1 MGGMGCFATL
11 SMTGTGELLPSHAER
26 SEAESKHPIPRCL
39 CITSV
44 SYIEYMEIR
53 QFAEQVLFGTRWE
66 DKLVALDRY
75 EDRAPG
81 AGIATPSAPGR
92 PSGLG
97 LDEWHQREKLRFRDV
112 RHFHSEKERGLV
124 LHFFANHELLAL
136 ELMALALLKFPQAPE
151 KFRRGLVQTLKDEQ
165 EHVRLYQQRMQ
176 EIGVQFG
183 EIPVGDFFWK
193 AIGPMETPMDFVTGL
208 SLTLEQANLDYA
220 RHYAE
225 VYRQLDD
232 LETAAIL
239 ERIYR
244 DEIGHVK
251 HGLTWFRRWQEAGMS
266 EWDAYR
272 QALRFP
278 LGPARA
284 KGIGFNRAGRLQA
297 GLSADY
303 IDELELF
310 SQSRGRC
317 PAVYW
322 FNANCEEQVA
332 LGRAGFTPSQRVAE
346 LEADFQALPMLLC
359 VRDDVVLL
367 REKPSPTFLRRM
379 QGLGFAIP
387 EFVECSADGL
397 AALAERKVN
406 ALRPWG
412 WSPDSVELFASLV
425 EGLPRGG
432 EGPCWSAAIRSL
444 YAKSWSAAR
453 LGEFLAAQEA
463 DYFCGTDVVGTACET
478 TDQVLAEIGR
488 LGEAGFDAVIVKA
501 IYGSSGRGQIHC
513 RGGQLRVEQCGRLE
527 NILRQQGQ
535 VVVEP
540 WLDKVVDL
548 SLHFDVG
555 TEGTVTVAGWTRFL
569 TDGRGQYLGSFVG
582 SLTAGL
588 DEEVKRFLYGDGR
601 DARRLPKLGEQ
612 LAEWLAEPL
621 RAAGYQGPVG
631 VDAMMYRDC
640 DRLRLKPIV
649 EVNPRTTMG
658 RVALKLQQA
667 VNSARTALWLVI
679 SRREVTAAG
688 FAGLAECA
696 AVLEAAHPA
705 QLMPD
710 GKQLSGGVLFTTDP
724 AQARSFATVLLV
736 GESLDECEGYLREAG
751 LELTR

>member
-1 MGGMGCFATL
+1 M
-11 SMTGTGELLPSHAER
+11 R
-26 SEAESKHPIPRCL
+26 
-39 CITSV
+39 
-44 SYIEYMEIR
+44 YIDGMEIR

-66 DKLVALDRY
+66 DKLVVLDRY

-97 LDEWHQREKLRFRDV
+97 LDEWHHREKLRFRDV

-165 EHVRLYQQRMQ
+165 EHVRLYQRRMQ

-225 VYRQLDD
+225 VYRQLAD

-251 HGLTWFRRWQEAGMS
+251 HGLTWFRRWQEAELS

-332 LGRAGFTPSQRVAE
+332 LGRPGLTPSQRVAE
-346 LEADFQALPMLLC
+346 LEDDFQALPMLLC

-397 AALAERKVN
+397 VALAERKVN

-412 WSPDSVELFASLV
+412 WSPDSAELFAPLV

-432 EGPCWSAAIRSL
+432 EGPCWNEAVRSL
-444 YAKSWSAAR
+444 YAKSWGAAW

-478 TDQVLAEIGR
+478 TEQVLTEIGR
-488 LGEAGFDAVIVKA
+488 LGEEGFDAVVIKA

-513 RGGQLRVEQCGRLE
+513 RGGQLRAEQRGRLE

-555 TEGTVTVAGWTRFL
+555 TEGAVTVAGWTRFF
-569 TDGRGQYLGSFVG
+569 TDGRGQYRGSFVG

-621 RAAGYQGPVG
+621 CAAGYQGPVG
-631 VDAMMYRDC
+631 VDAMVCRDR

-688 FAGLAECA
+688 FADLAECA
-696 AVLEAAHPA
+696 AALEAAHPA
-705 QLMPD
+705 RMMPD

-736 GESLDECEGYLREAG
+736 GESLAECEGYLREVG
-751 LELTR
+751 LELAR

>member
-1 MGGMGCFATL
+1 MRYIGG
-11 SMTGTGELLPSHAER
+11 
-26 SEAESKHPIPRCL
+26 
-39 CITSV
+39 
-44 SYIEYMEIR
+44 MEIR
-53 QFAEQVLFGTRWE
+53 QFAEQILFGTRWE
-66 DKLVALDRY
+66 DKLVVLDRY
-75 EDRAPG
+75 EDCAPG
-81 AGIATPSAPGR
+81 MGIATPGAPGR
-92 PSGLG
+92 PPGLG
-97 LDEWHQREKLRFRDV
+97 LDEWHHREKLRFRDV

-165 EHVRLYQQRMQ
+165 EHVWLYQQRMQ
-176 EIGVQFG
+176 AIGVQFG

-193 AIGPMETPMDFVTGL
+193 SIGPMQTPMDFVTGL

-220 RHYAE
+220 RHYAQ

-232 LETAAIL
+232 PETAAIL

-251 HGLTWFRRWQEAGMS
+251 HGLTWFRRWQEAGLS
-266 EWDAYR
+266 EWEAYR
-272 QALRFP
+272 RALRFP

-284 KGIGFNRAGRLQA
+284 KGIGFNRTGRLKA
-297 GLSADY
+297 GLSAGY

-317 PAVYW
+317 PTAYW

-332 LGRAGFTPSQRVAE
+332 LGRPGLTPPRQVAE

-359 VRDDVVLL
+359 ARDDVVLL
-367 REKPSPTFLRRM
+367 REKPSPAFLRRM
-379 QGLGFAIP
+379 QELGFAIP
-387 EFVECSADGL
+387 EFVECSAEGL

-412 WSPDSVELFASLV
+412 WSPDSARLLAPLIA
-425 EGLPRGG
+425 GLPRGG
-432 EGPCWSAAIRSL
+432 EKSCWGRPLRPL

-453 LGEFLAAQEA
+453 LAEFLAAQEA
-463 DYFCGTDVVGTACET
+463 DYLCGADVVGTACAA

-488 LGEAGFDAVIVKA
+488 LAEAGFDSVVVKA

-513 RGGQLRVEQCGRLE
+513 RGGQVRTEQRGRLK

-555 TEGTVTVAGWTRFL
+555 AEGAEVTGWTRFT
-569 TDGRGQYLGSFVG
+569 TDGRGQYRGTFVG
-582 SLTAGL
+582 SLIAGL

-601 DARRLPKLGEQ
+601 DARRLQHLGEQ
-612 LAEWLAEPL
+612 LAEWLAEPM
-621 RAAGYQGPVG
+621 RTAGYQGPVG
-631 VDAMMYRDC
+631 VDAMVYRGRDH
-640 DRLRLKPIV
+640 LRLKPIV

-667 VNSARTALWLVI
+667 INAARTALWLVLN
-679 SRREVTAAG
+679 RREVTAAG
-688 FAGLAECA
+688 FVGLAECA
-696 AVLEAAHPA
+696 AALEAAHPA
-705 QLMPD
+705 RLMPD

-724 AQARSFATVLLV
+724 TQARSFATVLLV
-736 GESLDECEGYLREAG
+736 GESLAECEGYLQEAG
-751 LELTR
+751 LELAR

>member
-1 MGGMGCFATL
+1 
-11 SMTGTGELLPSHAER
+11 
-26 SEAESKHPIPRCL
+26 
-39 CITSV
+39 
-44 SYIEYMEIR
+44 MEIR
-53 QFAEQVLFGTRWE
+53 RFAEQVLFGTRWE
-66 DKLVALDRY
+66 DKLVVLDRY

-97 LDEWHQREKLRFRDV
+97 LDEWHHREKLRFRDV
-112 RHFHSEKERGLV
+112 CHFHSEKERGLV

-232 LETAAIL
+232 PETAAIL

-251 HGLTWFRRWQEAGMS
+251 HGLTWFRRWQEAGLS

-272 QALRFP
+272 QGLRFP

-284 KGIGFNRAGRLQA
+284 KGIGFNRVGRLQA
-297 GLSADY
+297 GFSADY
-303 IDELELF
+303 IDKLELF

-332 LGRAGFTPSQRVAE
+332 LGRSGLTPSQRVAE

-367 REKPSPTFLRRM
+367 GEKPSPAFLRRM

-387 EFVECSADGL
+387 EFVERSADGL

-412 WSPDSVELFASLV
+412 WSPDSAELFAPLV
-425 EGLPRGG
+425 AGLPRGG
-432 EGPCWSAAIRSL
+432 EGLCWSGAIRSL

-453 LGEFLAAQEA
+453 LGEFLAAQGA
-463 DYFCGTDVVGTACET
+463 DYCCGMDVIGTACET
-478 TDQVLAEIGR
+478 TEQALAAMER
-488 LGEAGFDAVIVKA
+488 WVEAGFDAVVIKA

-513 RGGQLRVEQCGRLE
+513 REGQLRAEQRGRLE
-527 NILRQQGQ
+527 NILRRQGQ

-540 WLDKVVDL
+540 WLDKVADL

-555 TEGTVTVAGWTRFL
+555 AEGAATVAGWTRFL
-569 TDGRGQYLGSFVG
+569 TAGRGQYRGSLVG

-588 DEEVKRFLYGDGR
+588 DEKVKRFLYGDGR

-612 LAEWLAEPL
+612 LAKWLAEPL
-621 RAAGYQGPVG
+621 CAAGYQGPVG
-631 VDAMMYRDC
+631 VDAIVYRDR

-667 VNSARTALWLVI
+667 VNSARAALWLVL

-696 AVLEAAHPA
+696 AALEAAHPVE
-705 QLMPD
+705 LMPD

-724 AQARSFATVLLV
+724 AQAHSFATVLLV
-736 GESLDECEGYLREAG
+736 GESLAECEEYLREVG
-751 LELTR
+751 LAIK

>member
-1 MGGMGCFATL
+1 M
-11 SMTGTGELLPSHAER
+11 R
-26 SEAESKHPIPRCL
+26 YIPG
-39 CITSV
+39 
-44 SYIEYMEIR
+44 MEIR

-75 EDRAPG
+75 EDCAPG

-97 LDEWHQREKLRFRDV
+97 LDEWHHREKLRFRDV

-151 KFRRGLVQTLKDEQ
+151 KFRRGLVQTLRDEQ

-193 AIGPMETPMDFVTGL
+193 AIGPMESPMDFVTGL

-232 LETAAIL
+232 PETAAIL

-251 HGLTWFRRWQEAGMS
+251 HGLTWFRRWQEAELS
-266 EWDAYR
+266 EWDAYH

-297 GLSADY
+297 GLSAGY

-332 LGRAGFTPSQRVAE
+332 LGRPGLTPSQQVAE

-367 REKPSPTFLRRM
+367 RKKPSPGFLRRM
-379 QGLGFAIP
+379 QELGFAIP
-387 EFVECSADGL
+387 EFVESSADGL

-406 ALRPWG
+406 AFRPWG
-412 WSPDSVELFASLV
+412 WSPDSAELFAPLV
-425 EGLPRGG
+425 AGLPRGG

-453 LGEFLAAQEA
+453 LGEFLAAHEA

-488 LGEAGFDAVIVKA
+488 LGEEGFDAVVVKA

-513 RGGQLRVEQCGRLE
+513 RGGRLRTEQCGRLE

-555 TEGTVTVAGWTRFL
+555 EEGETTVAGWTRFL
-569 TDGRGQYLGSFVG
+569 TDGRGQYRGSFVG

-621 RAAGYQGPVG
+621 CAAGYQGPVG
-631 VDAMMYRDC
+631 VDAMVYRDC

-679 SRREVTAAG
+679 SRRAVTAAG

-724 AQARSFATVLLV
+724 AEARSFATVLLV
-736 GESLDECEGYLREAG
+736 GESLDECEGYLREVG
-751 LELTR
+751 LALK

>member
-1 MGGMGCFATL
+1 
-11 SMTGTGELLPSHAER
+11 
-26 SEAESKHPIPRCL
+26 
-39 CITSV
+39 
-44 SYIEYMEIR
+44 MEIR

-66 DKLVALDRY
+66 DKLVVLDRY

-97 LDEWHQREKLRFRDV
+97 LDEWHHREKLRFRDV

-165 EHVRLYQQRMQ
+165 EHVRLYQRRMQ

-232 LETAAIL
+232 SETAAIL

-251 HGLTWFRRWQEAGMS
+251 HGLTWFRRWQEAGLS

-297 GLSADY
+297 GLAADY

-332 LGRAGFTPSQRVAE
+332 LGRPGFTPSQRVAE

-367 REKPSPTFLRRM
+367 REKPSSGFLRRM

-387 EFVECSADGL
+387 EFVECSAEGL

-412 WSPDSVELFASLV
+412 WSPDSAELLAPLV

-432 EGPCWSAAIRSL
+432 EGPCWSAAARQL

-453 LGEFLAAQEA
+453 LGEFLAAQKT

-478 TDQVLAEIGR
+478 IEQVLAEIRR
-488 LGEAGFDAVIVKA
+488 LVEAGFDAVVIKA

-513 RGGQLRVEQCGRLE
+513 RGGQLRTEQRGRLG

-555 TEGTVTVAGWTRFL
+555 AEGETAVAGWTRFF
-569 TDGRGQYLGSFVG
+569 TNGRGQYRGSFVG

-631 VDAMMYRDC
+631 VDAMVYRDR

-649 EVNPRTTMG
+649 EINPRTTMG
-658 RVALKLQQA
+658 RVALKLQQM

-696 AVLEAAHPA
+696 AALEAVHPA
-705 QLMPD
+705 ELMPD
-710 GKQLSGGVLFTTDP
+710 GKQLSEGVLFTTDP

-736 GESLDECEGYLREAG
+736 GESLAECEGCLREVG
-751 LELTR
+751 LELAR

>member
-1 MGGMGCFATL
+1 MSSCL
-11 SMTGTGELLPSHAER
+11 RDGEHYWARGIARASSYAQR
-26 SEAESKHPIPRCL
+26 Q
-39 CITSV
+39 CI
-44 SYIEYMEIR
+44 IFFGMEIR

-66 DKLVALDRY
+66 DKLIVLDRY
-75 EDRAPG
+75 EDHAPG
-81 AGIATPSAPGR
+81 AGIETPSAPGR
-92 PSGLG
+92 PPGLG

-112 RHFHSEKERGLV
+112 RHFHNEKERGLV

-136 ELMALALLKFPQAPE
+136 ELMALALLKFPQAPK

-176 EIGVQFG
+176 EIGVKFG
-183 EIPVGDFFWK
+183 EIPVGDFFWQ

-208 SLTLEQANLDYA
+208 SLTLEQANLDYSK
-220 RHYAE
+220 HYAAI
-225 VYRQLDD
+225 YRQLDD
-232 LETAAIL
+232 PETAAIL

-251 HGLTWFRRWQEAGMS
+251 HGLAWFRRWQEAGLS
-266 EWDAYR
+266 EWEAYR
-272 QALRFP
+272 RALRFP

-284 KGIGFNRAGRLQA
+284 KGIGFNRTGRLKA

-332 LGRAGFTPSQRVAE
+332 LGRPGVTPPQRVAE

-359 VRDDVVLL
+359 ARDDVVLL
-367 REKPSPTFLRRM
+367 RAKPSPAFLRRM
-379 QGLGFAIP
+379 QEVGFAIP

-406 ALRPWG
+406 VLRPWG
-412 WSPDSVELFASLV
+412 WSPDSAELLAPLAA
-425 EGLPRGG
+425 GLPHGG
-432 EGPCWSAAIRSL
+432 EGPCWSTALRSL

-453 LGEFLAAQEA
+453 LGEFLAVHEA
-463 DYFCGTDVVGTACET
+463 DYFCGTDAVGTACET
-478 TDQVLAEIGR
+478 TEQVLTQIER
-488 LGEAGFDAVIVKA
+488 LAAGSGAVVVKA
-501 IYGSSGRGQIHC
+501 LYGSSGRGQIHC
-513 RGGQLRVEQCGRLE
+513 REGQVRAEQRGQLA
-527 NILRQQGQ
+527 NMLRRQGQ

-555 TEGTVTVAGWTRFL
+555 GEGAAVVAGWTRFL
-569 TDGRGQYLGSFVG
+569 TDGRGQYRGSFVG

-588 DEEVKRFLYGDGR
+588 DEEAKRFLYGDGR
-601 DARRLPKLGEQ
+601 DARRLPRLGEQ
-612 LAEWLAEPL
+612 LAEWLVEPL
-621 RAAGYQGPVG
+621 CAAGYQGPVG
-631 VDAMMYRDC
+631 VDAMVYRDR

-649 EVNPRTTMG
+649 ELNPRTTMG
-658 RVALKLQQA
+658 RVALKLRQA
-667 VNSARTALWLVI
+667 VNSARTALWLVL
-679 SRREVTAAG
+679 SRREVVAAG

-696 AVLEAAHPA
+696 AALEAAHPA
-705 QLMPD
+705 RLMPD

-724 AQARSFATVLLV
+724 AQARSFATALLV
-736 GESLDECEGYLREAG
+736 GESLAECEEYLREAG
-751 LELTR
+751 LVLK

>member
-1 MGGMGCFATL
+1 
-11 SMTGTGELLPSHAER
+11 
-26 SEAESKHPIPRCL
+26 
-39 CITSV
+39 
-44 SYIEYMEIR
+44 MEIR

-66 DKLVALDRY
+66 DKLVVLDRY

-97 LDEWHQREKLRFRDV
+97 LDEWHHREKLRFRDV

-165 EHVRLYQQRMQ
+165 EHVRLYQRRMQ

-232 LETAAIL
+232 SETAAIL

-251 HGLTWFRRWQEAGMS
+251 HGLTWFRRWQEAGLS

-297 GLSADY
+297 GLAADY

-332 LGRAGFTPSQRVAE
+332 LGRPGFTPSQRVAE

-367 REKPSPTFLRRM
+367 REKPSSGFLRRM

-387 EFVECSADGL
+387 EFVECSAEGL

-412 WSPDSVELFASLV
+412 WSPDSAELLAPLV

-432 EGPCWSAAIRSL
+432 EGPCWSAAARQL

-453 LGEFLAAQEA
+453 LGEFLAAQKT

-478 TDQVLAEIGR
+478 IEQVLAEIRR
-488 LGEAGFDAVIVKA
+488 LVKAGFDAVVIKA

-513 RGGQLRVEQCGRLE
+513 RGGQLRTEQRGRLG

-555 TEGTVTVAGWTRFL
+555 AEGETAVAGWTRFF
-569 TDGRGQYLGSFVG
+569 TNGRGQYRGSFVG

-631 VDAMMYRDC
+631 VDAMVYRDR

-649 EVNPRTTMG
+649 EINPRTTMG

-696 AVLEAAHPA
+696 AALEAVHPA
-705 QLMPD
+705 ELMPD

-724 AQARSFATVLLV
+724 TQARSFATVLLV
-736 GESLDECEGYLREAG
+736 GESLAECEGYLREVG
-751 LELTR
+751 LELAR

>member
-1 MGGMGCFATL
+1 MEYDADRPLG
-11 SMTGTGELLPSHAER
+11 
-26 SEAESKHPIPRCL
+26 
-39 CITSV
+39 
-44 SYIEYMEIR
+44 YIEYMEIR

-66 DKLVALDRY
+66 DKLIALDRC
-75 EDRAPG
+75 EDHAPG
-81 AGIATPSAPGR
+81 AGIETPSAPGR
-92 PSGLG
+92 PPGLE
-97 LDEWHQREKLRFRDV
+97 LDEWHHREKLRFRDV

-176 EIGVQFG
+176 EIGVSFG
-183 EIPVGDFFWK
+183 EIPVGDFFWQ

-220 RHYAE
+220 KHYAAI
-225 VYRQLDD
+225 YRQLDD
-232 LETAAIL
+232 PETAAIL

-251 HGLTWFRRWQEAGMS
+251 HGLTWFRRWQEAGLS
-266 EWDAYR
+266 EWEAYR
-272 QALRFP
+272 RALRFP

-284 KGIGFNRAGRLQA
+284 KGIGFNRTGRLKA
-297 GLSADY
+297 GLAAGY

-332 LGRAGFTPSQRVAE
+332 LGRPGVTPPPRVAE

-359 VRDDVVLL
+359 ARDDVVLL
-367 REKPSPTFLRRM
+367 RTKPSPAFLRRM
-379 QGLGFAIP
+379 QEVGFALP

-397 AALAERKVN
+397 AALADRKIN

-412 WSPDSVELFASLV
+412 WSPDSTELLSPLAA
-425 EGLPRGG
+425 GLPHGG
-432 EGPCWSAAIRSL
+432 EGPCWSAALRSL

-453 LGEFLAAQEA
+453 LGEFLAVHEA
-463 DYFCGTDVVGTACET
+463 DYFCETEAVGTTCET
-478 TDQVLAEIGR
+478 TKQVLMQIER
-488 LGEAGFDAVIVKA
+488 LAAAGSGAVVVKA
-501 IYGSSGRGQIHC
+501 LYGSSGRGQIHC
-513 RGGQLRVEQCGRLE
+513 RGGQVRAEQRGQLANMLRR
-527 NILRQQGQ
+527 QGQ

-555 TEGTVTVAGWTRFL
+555 VEGAAVVAGWTRFL
-569 TDGRGQYLGSFVG
+569 TSGRGQYRGSFVG

-588 DEEVKRFLYGDGR
+588 DEEAKRFLYGDGR
-601 DARRLPKLGEQ
+601 DARRLPRLGEQ
-612 LAEWLAEPL
+612 LAEWLVEPL

-631 VDAMMYRDC
+631 VDALVYRDR

-649 EVNPRTTMG
+649 EINPRTTMG
-658 RVALKLQQA
+658 RVALKLRQA
-667 VNSARTALWLVI
+667 VNSARTALWLVL
-679 SRREVTAAG
+679 SRREVVAAG

-696 AVLEAAHPA
+696 AALEAAHPA
-705 QLMPD
+705 RLMPD

-724 AQARSFATVLLV
+724 AQARSFATALLV
-736 GESLDECEGYLREAG
+736 GESLAECEEYLREVG
-751 LELTR
+751 LELTH

>member
-1 MGGMGCFATL
+1 
-11 SMTGTGELLPSHAER
+11 
-26 SEAESKHPIPRCL
+26 
-39 CITSV
+39 
-44 SYIEYMEIR
+44 MEIR

-66 DKLVALDRY
+66 DKLIALDRY
-75 EDRAPG
+75 EDHAPG
-81 AGIATPSAPGR
+81 AGIETPSAPGR
-92 PSGLG
+92 PPGLG
-97 LDEWHQREKLRFRDV
+97 LDEWHHREKLRFRDV

-176 EIGVQFG
+176 EIGVKFG
-183 EIPVGDFFWK
+183 EIPVGDFFWQ

-220 RHYAE
+220 KHYAAI
-225 VYRQLDD
+225 YRQLDD
-232 LETAAIL
+232 PETAAIL

-251 HGLTWFRRWQEAGMS
+251 HGLTWFRRWQAAGLS
-266 EWDAYR
+266 EWEAYR
-272 QALRFP
+272 RALRFP

-284 KGIGFNRAGRLQA
+284 KGIGFNRTGRLKA

-332 LGRAGFTPSQRVAE
+332 WGRPGVTPPQRVAE

-359 VRDDVVLL
+359 ARDDVVLL
-367 REKPSPTFLRRM
+367 RQKPSPAFLRRM
-379 QGLGFAIP
+379 QEVGFAIP
-387 EFVECSADGL
+387 EFVECSADGR

-412 WSPDSVELFASLV
+412 WSPDSAELLAPLAA
-425 EGLPRGG
+425 GLPHGG
-432 EGPCWSAAIRSL
+432 EGPCWSAALRSL

-453 LGEFLAAQEA
+453 LGEFLAAHEA
-463 DYFCGTDVVGTACET
+463 DYFCGTEAVGTACET
-478 TDQVLAEIGR
+478 TEQVLTQIER
-488 LGEAGFDAVIVKA
+488 LAAAGSGAVVVKA
-501 IYGSSGRGQIHC
+501 LYGSSGRGQIRC
-513 RGGQLRVEQCGRLE
+513 RGGRVRAEQRGQLANMLRRQGR
-527 NILRQQGQ
+527 

-555 TEGTVTVAGWTRFL
+555 VEGAAVAGWTRFL
-569 TDGRGQYLGSFVG
+569 TDGRGQYRGSFVG

-588 DEEVKRFLYGDGR
+588 DEEAKRFLYGDGR
-601 DARRLPKLGEQ
+601 DAHRLPRLGEQ
-612 LAEWLAEPL
+612 LAEWFAEPL
-621 RAAGYQGPVG
+621 CAAGYQGPVG
-631 VDAMMYRDC
+631 VDAMVYRDR

-649 EVNPRTTMG
+649 EINPRTTMG
-658 RVALKLQQA
+658 RVALKLRQA
-667 VNSARTALWLVI
+667 VNSARTALWLVL
-679 SRREVTAAG
+679 SRCEVVAAG

-696 AVLEAAHPA
+696 AALEAAHPA
-705 QLMPD
+705 RLMPD

-736 GESLDECEGYLREAG
+736 GESLAECEEYLREAG
-751 LELTR
+751 LALK

>member
-1 MGGMGCFATL
+1 M
-11 SMTGTGELLPSHAER
+11 R
-26 SEAESKHPIPRCL
+26 YIPG
-39 CITSV
+39 
-44 SYIEYMEIR
+44 MEIR

-66 DKLVALDRY
+66 DKLVVLDRY

-92 PSGLG
+92 PPGLG
-97 LDEWHQREKLRFRDV
+97 LDEWHHREKLRFRDV

-151 KFRRGLVQTLKDEQ
+151 KFRRGLVQTLRDEQ
-165 EHVRLYQQRMQ
+165 EHVRLYQRRMQ

-225 VYRQLDD
+225 VYQQLDD
-232 LETAAIL
+232 PQTAAIL

-251 HGLTWFRRWQEAGMS
+251 HGLTWFRRWQEAELS

-332 LGRAGFTPSQRVAE
+332 LGRPGLTPSQRVAE
-346 LEADFQALPMLLC
+346 LEDDFQALPMLLC

-367 REKPSPTFLRRM
+367 REKPSPAFLRRM
-379 QGLGFAIP
+379 QELGFAIP
-387 EFVECSADGL
+387 EFVEYSAEDL
-397 AALAERKVN
+397 TALAERKVN

-412 WSPDSVELFASLV
+412 WSPDSVELLAPLV

-463 DYFCGTDVVGTACET
+463 DYFCGTDVVGTVCET

-488 LGEAGFDAVIVKA
+488 LGEAGFDAVVVKA

-513 RGGQLRVEQCGRLE
+513 RGGQLRAEQCGRLE
-527 NILRQQGQ
+527 NILRHQGQ

-540 WLDKVVDL
+540 WLDKVMDL

-555 TEGTVTVAGWTRFL
+555 EEGAVTVAGWTRFL

-705 QLMPD
+705 KLMPD

-751 LELTR
+751 LALK

>member
-1 MGGMGCFATL
+1 M
-11 SMTGTGELLPSHAER
+11 R
-26 SEAESKHPIPRCL
+26 
-39 CITSV
+39 
-44 SYIEYMEIR
+44 YIDGMEIR

-66 DKLVALDRY
+66 DKLVVLDRY

-92 PSGLG
+92 PPGLG
-97 LDEWHQREKLRFRDV
+97 LDEWHHREKLRFRDV

-136 ELMALALLKFPQAPE
+136 ELMALALLKFPEAPE
-151 KFRRGLVQTLKDEQ
+151 KFRRGLVQTLRDEQ
-165 EHVRLYQQRMQ
+165 EHVRLYQKRMQ

-220 RHYAE
+220 RHYAQ

-232 LETAAIL
+232 PETAAIL

-251 HGLTWFRRWQEAGMS
+251 HGLTWFRRWQETGLS

-272 QALRFP
+272 RALRFP

-332 LGRAGFTPSQRVAE
+332 LGRPGFTPSQRVAE

-367 REKPSPTFLRRM
+367 REKPSPSFLRRM
-379 QGLGFAIP
+379 QELGFAIP

-412 WSPDSVELFASLV
+412 WSPDSAELLAPLV

-432 EGPCWSAAIRSL
+432 EGPCWSAEVRQL

-463 DYFCGTDVVGTACET
+463 GYFCGMDVVGTACET
-478 TDQVLAEIGR
+478 TEQVLAEMER
-488 LGEAGFDAVIVKA
+488 LAEAGFDAVVVKA

-513 RGGQLRVEQCGRLE
+513 RGGQLRAEQRGRLE

-540 WLDKVVDL
+540 WLDKVMDL

-555 TEGTVTVAGWTRFL
+555 TEGTAVAGWTRFF
-569 TDGRGQYLGSFVG
+569 TDGRGQYRGSFVG
-582 SLTAGL
+582 SLTADL
-588 DEEVKRFLYGDGR
+588 DEDVKRFLYGDGR

-621 RAAGYQGPVG
+621 CAAGYQGPVG
-631 VDAMMYRDC
+631 VDAMVYRDR

-679 SRREVTAAG
+679 NRREVVAAG

-696 AVLEAAHPA
+696 AALEAVHPA

-724 AQARSFATVLLV
+724 TLARSFATVLLV
-736 GESLDECEGYLREAG
+736 GESLDECEGYLQEVG
-751 LELTR
+751 LEFAR

>member
-1 MGGMGCFATL
+1 
-11 SMTGTGELLPSHAER
+11 
-26 SEAESKHPIPRCL
+26 
-39 CITSV
+39 
-44 SYIEYMEIR
+44 
-53 QFAEQVLFGTRWE
+53 
-66 DKLVALDRY
+66 
-75 EDRAPG
+75 
-81 AGIATPSAPGR
+81 
-92 PSGLG
+92 
-97 LDEWHQREKLRFRDV
+97 
-112 RHFHSEKERGLV
+112 
-124 LHFFANHELLAL
+124 
-136 ELMALALLKFPQAPE
+136 
-151 KFRRGLVQTLKDEQ
+151 
-165 EHVRLYQQRMQ
+165 
-176 EIGVQFG
+176 
-183 EIPVGDFFWK
+183 
-193 AIGPMETPMDFVTGL
+193 PMETPMDFVTGL

-232 LETAAIL
+232 PETAAIL

-251 HGLTWFRRWQEAGMS
+251 HGLTWFRRWQEAELS
-266 EWDAYR
+266 EWEAYR

-284 KGIGFNRAGRLQA
+284 KGLGFNRAGRLQA

-303 IDELELF
+303 IDEMELF

-332 LGRAGFTPSQRVAE
+332 LGRPGLTPSQRVAE
-346 LEADFQALPMLLC
+346 LEADFQALPLLLC

-379 QGLGFAIP
+379 QGLGFAIR

-412 WSPDSVELFASLV
+412 WSPDSAELFAPLV
-425 EGLPRGG
+425 AGLPRGG
-432 EGPCWSAAIRSL
+432 EGPCWSVEVRSL

-453 LGEFLAAQEA
+453 LGEFLAAHEV
-463 DYFCGTDVVGTACET
+463 DYLCGTDVVGTACEA
-478 TDQVLAEIGR
+478 TDQVLAEMER
-488 LGEAGFDAVIVKA
+488 LAEAGFDAVVVKA

-513 RGGQLRVEQCGRLE
+513 RGGQLRAEQRGRLE

-555 TEGTVTVAGWTRFL
+555 VEGTAVAGWTRFF
-569 TDGRGQYLGSFVG
+569 TDGRGQYRGSFVG

-631 VDAMMYRDC
+631 VDAMVYRDR

-667 VNSARTALWLVI
+667 VNSARTALWLVL
-679 SRREVTAAG
+679 SRREVSAAG
-688 FAGLAECA
+688 FADLAECA
-696 AVLEAAHPA
+696 AALEAEHPA
-705 QLMPD
+705 RLMPD

-736 GESLDECEGYLREAG
+736 GESLDECGGYLREVGPA
-751 LELTR
+751 LK

>member
-1 MGGMGCFATL
+1 M
-11 SMTGTGELLPSHAER
+11 R
-26 SEAESKHPIPRCL
+26 
-39 CITSV
+39 
-44 SYIEYMEIR
+44 YIRGMEIR

-66 DKLVALDRY
+66 DKLVALDCY
-75 EDRAPG
+75 EDHAPG
-81 AGIATPSAPGR
+81 AGIETPNAPGR
-92 PSGLG
+92 PPGLG
-97 LDEWHQREKLRFRDV
+97 LDEWHHREKLRFRDV

-176 EIGVQFG
+176 EIGVSFG

-193 AIGPMETPMDFVTGL
+193 AIGPMETPMDFVTSL

-220 RHYAE
+220 RHYAR

-232 LETAAIL
+232 PETAAIL

-251 HGLTWFRRWQEAGMS
+251 YGLTWFRRWQEAGMS
-266 EWDAYR
+266 EWEAYR
-272 QALRFP
+272 QTLRFP

-332 LGRAGFTPSQRVAE
+332 LGRPGFTPSRRVAE

-359 VRDDVVLL
+359 ARDDVVLL
-367 REKPSPTFLRRM
+367 REKPSAAFLRRM
-379 QGLGFAIP
+379 QELGLAIP

-412 WSPDSVELFASLV
+412 WSPDSAQLLAPLV
-425 EGLPRGG
+425 AGLPRGG
-432 EGPCWSAAIRSL
+432 EGPCWSKAIRLL

-453 LGEFLAAQEA
+453 LGEFLLAQEA
-463 DYFCGTDVVGTACET
+463 DYLCGTDVVGTACATVE
-478 TDQVLAEIGR
+478 QALAQMGRLAEV
-488 LGEAGFDAVIVKA
+488 GFDAVVVKA

-513 RGGQLRVEQCGRLE
+513 RGGQVRAEQRGRLE

-555 TEGTVTVAGWTRFL
+555 VEGEATVVGWTRFL
-569 TDGRGQYLGSFVG
+569 TDGRGQYRGSFVG
-582 SLTAGL
+582 SITAGL
-588 DEEVKRFLYGDGR
+588 DEQVKRFLYGDGR
-601 DARRLPKLGEQ
+601 DARRLARLGEQ
-612 LAEWLAEPL
+612 FAEWLAEPL
-621 RAAGYQGPVG
+621 RTAGYQGPVG
-631 VDAMMYRDC
+631 VDAMVYRDR

-649 EVNPRTTMG
+649 EINPRTTMG

-667 VNSARTALWLVI
+667 VNSARTALWVVL
-679 SRREVTAAG
+679 SRREVAAAG
-688 FAGLAECA
+688 FADLAECA

-705 QLMPD
+705 RMMPD

-736 GESLDECEGYLREAG
+736 GESLAECEGYLREAG
-751 LELTR
+751 LALK

>member
-1 MGGMGCFATL
+1 M
-11 SMTGTGELLPSHAER
+11 H
-26 SEAESKHPIPRCL
+26 
-39 CITSV
+39 
-44 SYIEYMEIR
+44 YISRMEIR
-53 QFAEQVLFGTRWE
+53 QFAERVLFGTRWE
-66 DKLVALDRY
+66 DKLVVLDRY

-92 PSGLG
+92 PPGLG
-97 LDEWHQREKLRFRDV
+97 LDEWHHREKLRFRDV

-151 KFRRGLVQTLKDEQ
+151 KFRRGLVQTLRDEQ

-225 VYRQLDD
+225 VYQQLDD
-232 LETAAIL
+232 PETAAIL

-251 HGLTWFRRWQEAGMS
+251 HGLTWFRRWQEAELS

-303 IDELELF
+303 IDEMELF

-332 LGRAGFTPSQRVAE
+332 LGRPGLTPSQRVAE
-346 LEADFQALPMLLC
+346 LEADFQALPLLLC

-412 WSPDSVELFASLV
+412 WSPDSAELFAPLV
-425 EGLPRGG
+425 AGLPRGG
-432 EGPCWSAAIRSL
+432 EGPCWNAAVRQL

-453 LGEFLAAQEA
+453 LGEFLAAHEV
-463 DYFCGTDVVGTACET
+463 DYLCGTDVVGTACEA
-478 TDQVLAEIGR
+478 TDQVLAEMER
-488 LGEAGFDAVIVKA
+488 LAEAGFDAVVVKA

-513 RGGQLRVEQCGRLE
+513 RGGQLRAEQRGRLE

-555 TEGTVTVAGWTRFL
+555 VEGTAVAGWTRFF
-569 TDGRGQYLGSFVG
+569 TDGRGRGQYRGSFVG

-631 VDAMMYRDC
+631 VDAMVYRDR

-667 VNSARTALWLVI
+667 VNSARTALWLVL
-679 SRREVTAAG
+679 SRREVVAAG
-688 FAGLAECA
+688 FADLAECA
-696 AVLEAAHPA
+696 AALEAAHPA
-705 QLMPD
+705 RLMPD

-736 GESLDECEGYLREAG
+736 GESLAECEGYLREVG
-751 LELTR
+751 LELAR

>member
-1 MGGMGCFATL
+1 M
-11 SMTGTGELLPSHAER
+11 ENDAER
-26 SEAESKHPIPRCL
+26 QL
-39 CITSV
+39 G
-44 SYIEYMEIR
+44 YIGNMEIR

-66 DKLVALDRY
+66 DKLIALDRY
-75 EDRAPG
+75 EDHAPG
-81 AGIATPSAPGR
+81 AGIETPSAPGR
-92 PSGLG
+92 PPGLG
-97 LDEWHQREKLRFRDV
+97 LDEWHHREKLRFRDV

-176 EIGVQFG
+176 EIGVSFG
-183 EIPVGDFFWK
+183 EIPVGDFFWQ

-225 VYRQLDD
+225 TYRQLGDPK
-232 LETAAIL
+232 TAAIL

-251 HGLTWFRRWQEAGMS
+251 HGLTWFRRWQGAGLS
-266 EWDAYR
+266 EWEAYR
-272 QALRFP
+272 RALRFP

-284 KGIGFNRAGRLQA
+284 KGIGFNRTGRLKA

-322 FNANCEEQVA
+322 FNANCEGQVA
-332 LGRAGFTPSQRVAE
+332 LGRPGVTPPQRVAE

-359 VRDDVVLL
+359 ARDDVVLL
-367 REKPSPTFLRRM
+367 HTKPSLAFLRRM
-379 QGLGFAIP
+379 QALGFAIP
-387 EFVECSADGL
+387 EFVECSADGR

-412 WSPDSVELFASLV
+412 WSPDSAELLAPLGA
-425 EGLPRGG
+425 GLPRGG

-453 LGEFLAAQEA
+453 LGEFLAAHEA

-478 TDQVLAEIGR
+478 TEQVLAQIER
-488 LGEAGFDAVIVKA
+488 LAGAGFGAMVVKA

-513 RGGQLRVEQCGRLE
+513 RGGQVRAEQRGRLA
-527 NILRQQGQ
+527 NMLRQQGQ

-555 TEGTVTVAGWTRFL
+555 VESVAAVAGWTRFL
-569 TDGRGQYLGSFVG
+569 TDGRGQYRGSFVG

-588 DEEVKRFLYGDGR
+588 DEEVRRFLYGDGR
-601 DARRLPKLGEQ
+601 DPHRLPRLGEQ

-621 RAAGYQGPVG
+621 SEAGYQGPVG
-631 VDAMMYRDC
+631 VDAVVYRDR

-649 EVNPRTTMG
+649 EINPRTTMG
-658 RVALKLQQA
+658 RVALKLRQA
-667 VNSARTALWLVI
+667 VNSARTALWLVLT
-679 SRREVTAAG
+679 RREVVAAG

-696 AVLEAAHPA
+696 AALEAAHPA
-705 QLMPD
+705 RLMPD

-724 AQARSFATVLLV
+724 AQARSFATALLV
-736 GESLDECEGYLREAG
+736 GESLAECEEYLREAG
-751 LELTR
+751 LVLKSGAS

>member
-1 MGGMGCFATL
+1 M
-11 SMTGTGELLPSHAER
+11 R
-26 SEAESKHPIPRCL
+26 
-39 CITSV
+39 
-44 SYIEYMEIR
+44 YIRGMEIR

-66 DKLVALDRY
+66 DKLVALDCY
-75 EDRAPG
+75 EDHAPG
-81 AGIATPSAPGR
+81 AGIATPNAPGR
-92 PSGLG
+92 PPGLG
-97 LDEWHQREKLRFRDV
+97 LDEWHHREKLRFRDV

-176 EIGVQFG
+176 AIGVSFG

-220 RHYAE
+220 RHYAQ

-232 LETAAIL
+232 SETAAIL

-266 EWDAYR
+266 EWEAYR
-272 QALRFP
+272 QTLRFP

-297 GLSADY
+297 GLSTDY

-332 LGRAGFTPSQRVAE
+332 LGRPGFTPTRRVAE

-359 VRDDVVLL
+359 ARDDVVLL
-367 REKPSPTFLRRM
+367 REKPSAAFLRRM
-379 QGLGFAIP
+379 QELGLAIP

-412 WSPDSVELFASLV
+412 WSPDSAQLLAPLV
-425 EGLPRGG
+425 AGLPRGG
-432 EGPCWSAAIRSL
+432 EGPCWSKAIRRL

-453 LGEFLAAQEA
+453 LGEFLAVEAA
-463 DYFCGTDVVGTACET
+463 DYLCGTDVVGTACSTVE
-478 TDQVLAEIGR
+478 QALAEIGR
-488 LGEAGFDAVIVKA
+488 LAEVGFDAVVVKA

-513 RGGQLRVEQCGRLE
+513 RGGQVRAEQCGRLE

-555 TEGTVTVAGWTRFL
+555 VEGAAAVAGWTRFL
-569 TDGRGQYLGSFVG
+569 TDGRGQYRGAFVG

-588 DEEVKRFLYGDGR
+588 DEQVKRFLYGDGR
-601 DARRLPKLGEQ
+601 DARRLARLGGQ

-631 VDAMMYRDC
+631 VDAMVYRDG

-649 EVNPRTTMG
+649 EINPRTTMG

-688 FAGLAECA
+688 FASLAECA
-696 AVLEAAHPA
+696 VALEAAHPA
-705 QLMPD
+705 RMMPD

-736 GESLDECEGYLREAG
+736 GESLAECEGYLREVG
-751 LELTR
+751 LELAR

>member
-1 MGGMGCFATL
+1 M
-11 SMTGTGELLPSHAER
+11 R
-26 SEAESKHPIPRCL
+26 YIPG
-39 CITSV
+39 
-44 SYIEYMEIR
+44 MEIR

-66 DKLVALDRY
+66 DKLAVLDRY

-92 PSGLG
+92 PLGLG
-97 LDEWHQREKLRFRDV
+97 LDEWHHREKLRFRDV

-151 KFRRGLVQTLKDEQ
+151 KFRRGLVQTLRDEQ
-165 EHVRLYQQRMQ
+165 EHVRLYQRRMQ

-193 AIGPMETPMDFVTGL
+193 AIGPMETPMDFITGL

-232 LETAAIL
+232 PETAAIL

-251 HGLTWFRRWQEAGMS
+251 HGLTWFRRWQEAGVS

-284 KGIGFNRAGRLQA
+284 KGIGFNRVGRLQA

-332 LGRAGFTPSQRVAE
+332 LGRPGLTPSRQVAE

-359 VRDDVVLL
+359 VRDDVVFL
-367 REKPSPTFLRRM
+367 REKPSPGFLRRM

-412 WSPDSVELFASLV
+412 WSPDSAELLAPLV

-432 EGPCWSAAIRSL
+432 EGACWSAAIRAL

-478 TDQVLAEIGR
+478 IEQVLVEIGR
-488 LGEAGFDAVIVKA
+488 LGEAGFDSVVVKA

-513 RGGQLRVEQCGRLE
+513 RGGQLRTEQRGRLE

-555 TEGTVTVAGWTRFL
+555 TEGAVTEAGWTRFF
-569 TDGRGQYLGSFVG
+569 TDGRGQYRGSFVG

-621 RAAGYQGPVG
+621 RAAGYQGSVG
-631 VDAMMYRDC
+631 VDAMVYRDR

-658 RVALKLQQA
+658 RVALKLQQM

-679 SRREVTAAG
+679 SRREVAAAG
-688 FAGLAECA
+688 FADLAECA

-705 QLMPD
+705 ELMPD
-710 GKQLSGGVLFTTDP
+710 GKQLSEGVLFTTDP

>member
-1 MGGMGCFATL
+1 
-11 SMTGTGELLPSHAER
+11 
-26 SEAESKHPIPRCL
+26 
-39 CITSV
+39 
-44 SYIEYMEIR
+44 MEIR

-66 DKLVALDRY
+66 DKLTALDRY
-75 EDRAPG
+75 EDHAPG
-81 AGIATPSAPGR
+81 AGIETPSAPGR
-92 PSGLG
+92 PPGLG
-97 LDEWHQREKLRFRDV
+97 LDEWHHREKLRFRDV

-176 EIGVQFG
+176 EIGVKFG
-183 EIPVGDFFWK
+183 EIPVGDFFWQ
-193 AIGPMETPMDFVTGL
+193 AIGPMETPLDFVTGL

-220 RHYAE
+220 KHYAAI
-225 VYRQLDD
+225 YRQLDD
-232 LETAAIL
+232 PETAAIL

-251 HGLTWFRRWQEAGMS
+251 HGLTWFRRWQESGLS
-266 EWDAYR
+266 EWEAYR
-272 QALRFP
+272 RALRFP

-284 KGIGFNRAGRLQA
+284 KGIGFNRTGRLKA

-332 LGRAGFTPSQRVAE
+332 LGRPGVTPPQRVAE
-346 LEADFQALPMLLC
+346 LEADFQGLPMLLC
-359 VRDDVVLL
+359 ARDDVVLL
-367 REKPSPTFLRRM
+367 REKPSPAFLRRM
-379 QGLGFAIP
+379 QEVGFAIP

-397 AALAERKVN
+397 AALAQRKVN

-412 WSPDSVELFASLV
+412 WSPDSAELLAPLV
-425 EGLPRGG
+425 AGLPRGG

-453 LGEFLAAQEA
+453 LGEFLAAHEA
-463 DYFCGTDVVGTACET
+463 DYFCGMDAVGTACET
-478 TDQVLAEIGR
+478 AEQALMQVERLAE
-488 LGEAGFDAVIVKA
+488 AGSGAVVVKA
-501 IYGSSGRGQIHC
+501 LYGSSGRGQIHC
-513 RGGQLRVEQCGRLE
+513 RGGQVRAEQRGQLE
-527 NILRQQGQ
+527 NMLRRQGQ

-555 TEGTVTVAGWTRFL
+555 VKGAAGVAGWTRFL
-569 TDGRGQYLGSFVG
+569 TDGRGQYRGSFVG
-582 SLTAGL
+582 ALTAGL
-588 DEEVKRFLYGDGR
+588 DEAVKRFLYGDGR
-601 DARRLPKLGEQ
+601 DARRLPRLGEQ

-621 RAAGYQGPVG
+621 GAAGYQGPVG
-631 VDAMMYRDC
+631 VDAMVYRDR
-640 DRLRLKPIV
+640 DQLRLKPIV
-649 EVNPRTTMG
+649 EINPRTTMG
-658 RVALKLQQA
+658 RVALKLRQA
-667 VNSARTALWLVI
+667 VNSARTALWLVL
-679 SRREVTAAG
+679 SRREVVAAG
-688 FAGLAECA
+688 FADLAECA
-696 AVLEAAHPA
+696 AALEAAHPA
-705 QLMPD
+705 RLMPD

-724 AQARSFATVLLV
+724 AQARSFATALLV
-736 GESLDECEGYLREAG
+736 GESLAECEEYLREAG
-751 LELTR
+751 LTLK

>member
-1 MGGMGCFATL
+1 M
-11 SMTGTGELLPSHAER
+11 R
-26 SEAESKHPIPRCL
+26 YIPG
-39 CITSV
+39 
-44 SYIEYMEIR
+44 MEIR

-66 DKLVALDRY
+66 DKLVVLDRY
-75 EDRAPG
+75 EDHAPG
-81 AGIATPSAPGR
+81 VGIATPNAPGR
-92 PSGLG
+92 PPGLG
-97 LDEWHQREKLRFRDV
+97 LDEWHHREKLRFRDV
-112 RHFHSEKERGLV
+112 HHFHSEKERGLV

-151 KFRRGLVQTLKDEQ
+151 KFRRGLVQTLRDEQ

-232 LETAAIL
+232 PETAAIL

-251 HGLTWFRRWQEAGMS
+251 HGLTWFRRWQEADLS
-266 EWDAYR
+266 EWEAYR

-322 FNANCEEQVA
+322 FNANCEDQVA
-332 LGRAGFTPSQRVAE
+332 LGRPGLTPSQRVAE
-346 LEADFQALPMLLC
+346 LEVDFQALPMLLC

-367 REKPSPTFLRRM
+367 REKPSPAFLRRM
-379 QGLGFAIP
+379 QELGFAIP
-387 EFVECSADGL
+387 EFVECSADGI

-412 WSPDSVELFASLV
+412 WSPDSAELLAPLV

-432 EGPCWSAAIRSL
+432 EGACWSAEVRQL

-453 LGEFLAAQEA
+453 LGEFLVAQEA
-463 DYFCGTDVVGTACET
+463 DYFCGEDVVGTACGT
-478 TDQVLAEIGR
+478 TEQVLAEIGH
-488 LGEAGFDAVIVKA
+488 LVEAGFDAVVIKA
-501 IYGSSGRGQIHC
+501 VYGSSGRGQIHC
-513 RGGQLRVEQCGRLE
+513 RGGQLRAEQRGRLE

-555 TEGTVTVAGWTRFL
+555 VEDVVTVAGWTRFL
-569 TDGRGQYLGSFVG
+569 TDGRGQYRGSFVG

-588 DEEVKRFLYGDGR
+588 DEEVKRFLYGNGR

-631 VDAMMYRDC
+631 VDAMVYRDQ

-658 RVALKLQQA
+658 RVALKLQQV

-679 SRREVTAAG
+679 SRREVTVAG
-688 FAGLAECA
+688 FADLAECA
-696 AVLEAAHPA
+696 AALEAVHPA
-705 QLMPD
+705 RMMPD
-710 GKQLSGGVLFTTDP
+710 GKQLSEGVLFTTDP

-736 GESLDECEGYLREAG
+736 GESLDECEGYLRGVE
-751 LELTR
+751 LEIK

>member
-1 MGGMGCFATL
+1 
-11 SMTGTGELLPSHAER
+11 
-26 SEAESKHPIPRCL
+26 
-39 CITSV
+39 
-44 SYIEYMEIR
+44 MEIR

-66 DKLVALDRY
+66 DKLVVLDRY

-81 AGIATPSAPGR
+81 EGIATPSAPGR
-92 PSGLG
+92 PPGLG
-97 LDEWHQREKLRFRDV
+97 LDEWHHREKLRFRDV

-151 KFRRGLVQTLKDEQ
+151 KFRRGLVQTLRDEQ
-165 EHVRLYQQRMQ
+165 EHVRLYQRRMQ

-232 LETAAIL
+232 PETAAIL

-251 HGLTWFRRWQEAGMS
+251 HGLTWFRRWQKAGLS

-272 QALRFP
+272 RALRFP

-322 FNANCEEQVA
+322 FNANCEGQVA
-332 LGRAGFTPSQRVAE
+332 LGRPGFTPPQRVAE

-367 REKPSPTFLRRM
+367 REKPSPAFLRRM

-412 WSPDSVELFASLV
+412 WSPDSAELLAPLV
-425 EGLPRGG
+425 EGLPRGWRRG
-432 EGPCWSAAIRSL
+432 LAG
-444 YAKSWSAAR
+444 AR
-453 LGEFLAAQEA
+453 QFGSSTPSRGARRGWVSFLWRRRPTISV
-463 DYFCGTDVVGTACET
+463 GTDVVGTACET
-478 TDQVLAEIGR
+478 TEQVLAEMER
-488 LGEAGFDAVIVKA
+488 LGEAGFDSVVVKA

-513 RGGQLRVEQCGRLE
+513 RGGQLRAEQRGRLE

-555 TEGTVTVAGWTRFL
+555 AEGAVTVAGWTRFF
-569 TDGRGQYLGSFVG
+569 TDGRGQYRGSFVG

-621 RAAGYQGPVG
+621 HAAGYQGPVG
-631 VDAMMYRDC
+631 VDAMVYRDR

-649 EVNPRTTMG
+649 EINPRTTMG
-658 RVALKLQQA
+658 RVALKLQQE

-679 SRREVTAAG
+679 GRREVAAAG

-696 AVLEAAHPA
+696 AALEAAYPA
-705 QLMPD
+705 RLMPD

-736 GESLDECEGYLREAG
+736 GESLDVCEGYLRETG
-751 LELTR
+751 LSLK

>member
-1 MGGMGCFATL
+1 M
-11 SMTGTGELLPSHAER
+11 R
-26 SEAESKHPIPRCL
+26 
-39 CITSV
+39 
-44 SYIEYMEIR
+44 YIAYMEIR
-53 QFAEQVLFGTRWE
+53 QFAEQILWGTRWE
-66 DKLVALDRY
+66 DKLVALDCY
-75 EDRAPG
+75 EDGAPG

-92 PSGLG
+92 PPGLG
-97 LDEWHQREKLRFRDV
+97 LDEWHHREKLRFRDV

-136 ELMALALLKFPQAPE
+136 ELMALALLKFPQAPA

-165 EHVRLYQQRMQ
+165 QHLRLYQQRMQ
-176 EIGVQFG
+176 AIGVQFG

-193 AIGPMETPMDFVTGL
+193 AIGPMQTPLDFVTGL

-220 RHYAE
+220 RHYAH

-232 LETAAIL
+232 PATAAIL

-251 HGLTWFRRWQEAGMS
+251 HGLTWFRRWQEAGLS
-266 EWDAYR
+266 EWEAYR
-272 QALRFP
+272 RTLRFP

-332 LGRAGFTPSQRVAE
+332 LGRPGFTPPRSVAA

-359 VRDDVVLL
+359 ARDDVVLV
-367 REKPSPTFLRRM
+367 RAKPSPGFLRRM
-379 QGLGFAIP
+379 QELGFAIP
-387 EFVECSADGL
+387 EFVECSAEGL

-412 WSPDSVELFASLV
+412 WSPDSARLLAPLV
-425 EGLPRGG
+425 AGLPPGG
-432 EGPCWSAAIRSL
+432 EGPCWSAALRRL
-444 YAKSWSAAR
+444 YAKSWSAAQ
-453 LGEFLAAQEA
+453 LGQFLAAQEVNYLCRA
-463 DYFCGTDVVGTACET
+463 DVVGTACAT
-478 TDQVLAEIGR
+478 TDQVSAQIGHLA
-488 LGEAGFDAVIVKA
+488 EAGFDAVVVKA
-501 IYGSSGRGQIHC
+501 QYGSAGRGQIHC
-513 RGGQLRVEQCGRLE
+513 RGGQLRPEQRGRLE
-527 NILRQQGQ
+527 NMLRQQGQ

-540 WLDKVVDL
+540 WLDKVADL

-555 TEGTVTVAGWTRFL
+555 AEGAVAVAGWTRFL
-569 TDGRGQYLGSFVG
+569 TAGRGQYRGAFVG

-588 DEEVKRFLYGDGR
+588 DEDVKRFLYGDGR

-612 LAEWLAEPL
+612 LAEWLAQPL
-621 RAAGYQGPVG
+621 CAADYRGPVG
-631 VDAMMYRDC
+631 VDAMVYRDGSQ
-640 DRLRLKPIV
+640 LRLKPIV

-667 VNSARTALWLVI
+667 VNSARTAVWLVL
-679 SRREVTAAG
+679 SCREVTAAG

-696 AVLEAAHPA
+696 AALEAAHPA
-705 QLMPD
+705 RMMPD

-724 AQARSFATVLLV
+724 VQARSFASALLV
-736 GESLDECEGYLREAG
+736 GESLAECEGYLRDAG
-751 LELTR
+751 LELAR

>member
-1 MGGMGCFATL
+1 
-11 SMTGTGELLPSHAER
+11 
-26 SEAESKHPIPRCL
+26 
-39 CITSV
+39 
-44 SYIEYMEIR
+44 MEIR

-66 DKLVALDRY
+66 DKLVVLDRY

-232 LETAAIL
+232 PETAAIL

-251 HGLTWFRRWQEAGMS
+251 HGLTWFRRWQETGLS

-332 LGRAGFTPSQRVAE
+332 LGRPGFTPSQRVAE

-367 REKPSPTFLRRM
+367 REKPSPGFLRRM

-412 WSPDSVELFASLV
+412 WSPDSAELLAPLV

-432 EGPCWSAAIRSL
+432 EGPCWSAAARQL

-453 LGEFLAAQEA
+453 LGEFLVAQEA
-463 DYFCGTDVVGTACET
+463 DYFCGTDVIGTGCET
-478 TDQVLAEIGR
+478 TEQVLAEIGR
-488 LGEAGFDAVIVKA
+488 LGEAGFDAVVVKA

-513 RGGQLRVEQCGRLE
+513 RGGQLRAEQRGRLE
-527 NILRQQGQ
+527 NILRQQGK

-555 TEGTVTVAGWTRFL
+555 AEGETAVAGWTRFF
-569 TDGRGQYLGSFVG
+569 TDGRGQYRGSFVG

-612 LAEWLAEPL
+612 LAEWLVEPL

-631 VDAMMYRDC
+631 VDAMVYRDR

-679 SRREVTAAG
+679 SRREVAAAG

-696 AVLEAAHPA
+696 AALEAAHPA
-705 QLMPD
+705 ELMPD
-710 GKQLSGGVLFTTDP
+710 GKQLSEGVLFTTDP

-736 GESLDECEGYLREAG
+736 GESLAECEGYLREVG
-751 LELTR
+751 LELAR

>member
-1 MGGMGCFATL
+1 
-11 SMTGTGELLPSHAER
+11 
-26 SEAESKHPIPRCL
+26 
-39 CITSV
+39 
-44 SYIEYMEIR
+44 MEIR
-53 QFAEQVLFGTRWE
+53 QFAEQILFGTRWE

-81 AGIATPSAPGR
+81 AGIATPTAPGR
-92 PSGLG
+92 PPGLG
-97 LDEWHQREKLRFRDV
+97 LDEWHHREKLRFRDV

-165 EHVRLYQQRMQ
+165 EHVKLYQQRMQ

-183 EIPVGDFFWK
+183 EIPVGDFFWQ

-232 LETAAIL
+232 PETAAIL

-251 HGLTWFRRWQEAGMS
+251 HGLTWFRRWQETGLS

-284 KGIGFNRAGRLQA
+284 KGLGFNRTGRLQA

-332 LGRAGFTPSQRVAE
+332 LGRPGLTPSRRVAE

-379 QGLGFAIP
+379 QALGFAIP
-387 EFVECSADGL
+387 EFVECSTDSL

-412 WSPDSVELFASLV
+412 WSPDSAELLAPLV
-425 EGLPRGG
+425 AGLPRGG
-432 EGPCWSAAIRSL
+432 EGPCWSAAVRSL

-463 DYFCGTDVVGTACET
+463 DYFCDPSVVGTACAT
-478 TDQVLAEIGR
+478 TDQVLAQMEH
-488 LGEAGFDAVIVKA
+488 LTEAGFDAVVVKA

-513 RGGQLRVEQCGRLE
+513 RGGQLRTEQRGRLE

-555 TEGTVTVAGWTRFL
+555 AEGAVTVAGWTRFL
-569 TDGRGQYLGSFVG
+569 TDGRGQYRGSFVG

-621 RAAGYQGPVG
+621 CAAGYQGPVG
-631 VDAMMYRDC
+631 VDAMVYRDR

-649 EVNPRTTMG
+649 EINPRTTMG

-679 SRREVTAAG
+679 GRREVTAAG
-688 FAGLAECA
+688 FADLAECA
-696 AVLEAAHPA
+696 AALEAAHPA
-705 QLMPD
+705 RLMPD

-736 GESLDECEGYLREAG
+736 GESLAECEGYLREVG
-751 LELTR
+751 LELAH